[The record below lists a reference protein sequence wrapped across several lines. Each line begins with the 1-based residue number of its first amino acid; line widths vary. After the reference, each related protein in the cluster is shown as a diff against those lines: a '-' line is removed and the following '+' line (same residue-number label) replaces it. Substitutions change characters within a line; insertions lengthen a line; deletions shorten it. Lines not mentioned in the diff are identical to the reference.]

1 MEVRETKMMPER
13 EVESSTSQARHNN
26 EVGGGGGGRG
36 GGGGGGGGGGE
47 IHPFSSLGRQ
57 SSIYSLTLDEFQHSL
72 CENGKKFGSMNMD
85 EFLVSIWNA
94 EENNNN
100 HQAAAAAAAATGAV
114 SHSVPANDNG
124 GVAERGVF
132 SGGGSLGNKRSGIA
146 KQPSLARQGSLTL
159 PAPLC
164 RKTVDEVWSEI
175 HKGGAASGG
184 EAGEDGSRGGRSNGQ
199 NNAHNGDGEGAAR
212 QPTFG
217 EMTLED
223 FLVKAGVVREH
234 PTNPNPKP
242 NQNPSSVM
250 PAATQHQ
257 QLYGVFQGTGDPS
270 FLGQAM
276 GVSDPTG
283 YGKRTGGGGGGYQHA
298 VPVQPGVCYGG
309 GGGFGAGGQQMGM
322 VGPLS
327 PVSSDGLGH
336 GQVDNIGGQYGV
348 DMGGLRGRKRVGDG
362 PVEKVVERRQR
373 RMIKNRESA
382 ARSRARKQAYTV
394 ELEAELNQLKEENS
408 QLKHALAELE
418 RKRKQQ
424 YFESL
429 KMRTQPKV
437 SRASGGGRLRTLMRN
452 PSCPL

>member
-1 MEVRETKMMPER
+1 MMPER
-13 EVESSTSQARHNN
+13 EVQN
-26 EVGGGGGGRG
+26 
-36 GGGGGGGGGGE
+36 GGGGE
-47 IHPFSSLGRQ
+47 NHPFTSLGRQ
-57 SSIYSLTLDEFQHSL
+57 SSIYSLTLDEFQHAL
-72 CENGKKFGSMNMD
+72 CENGKNFGSMNMD

-100 HQAAAAAAAATGAV
+100 NHQSAATVAA
-114 SHSVPANDNG
+114 SHSVPPSRNDFNNNNNG
-124 GVAERGVF
+124 GGESGAF
-132 SGGGSLGNKRSGIA
+132 GGGSSGNQRDNKRPGIA
-146 KQPSLARQGSLTL
+146 KQKSLPRQGSLTL

-175 HKGGAASGG
+175 HKGGGSGG
-184 EAGEDGSRGGRSNGQ
+184 GDRNGGSNSSSKGQ
-199 NNAHNGDGEGAAR
+199 NNAHKGGGGGESAAR

-234 PTNPNPKP
+234 PTNPKPILNPT
-242 NQNPSSVM
+242 PSSVI
-250 PAATQHQ
+250 PAASTQQQ
-257 QLYGVFQGTGDPS
+257 QLYGVFQGTG
-270 FLGQAM
+270 
-276 GVSDPTG
+276 
-283 YGKRTGGGGGGYQHA
+283 GGGYNHQA
-298 VPVQPGVCYGG
+298 PPVQPGVCYGG
-309 GGGFGAGGQQMGM
+309 GGGGFGASGQQMAM

-336 GQVDNIGGQYGV
+336 GQVDNIGGGQYGV
-348 DMGGLRGRKRVGDG
+348 DMGGLRGRKRVVDG

-394 ELEAELNQLKEENS
+394 ELEAELNQLKEENA
-408 QLKHALAELE
+408 QLKHALGELE

-429 KMRTQPKV
+429 KTRAQPKLPK
-437 SRASGGGRLRTLMRN
+437 AIGRLRTLVRN

>member
-1 MEVRETKMMPER
+1 MVVRETKMMSGR
-13 EVESSTSQARHNN
+13 EVESSTRHN
-26 EVGGGGGGRG
+26 GGAGA
-36 GGGGGGGGGGE
+36 GGGE
-47 IHPFSSLGRQ
+47 NHPFTSLGRQ
-57 SSIYSLTLDEFQHSL
+57 SSIYSLTLDEFQHAL
-72 CENGKKFGSMNMD
+72 CENGKNFGSMNMD

-100 HQAAAAAAAATGAV
+100 NHQAAA
-114 SHSVPANDNG
+114 SHPVPPNHNGFNNG
-124 GVAERGVF
+124 GGESGVF
-132 SGGGSLGNKRSGIA
+132 GGGGSSGNQRDNKMIGIA
-146 KQPSLARQGSLTL
+146 KQPSLPRQGSLTL
-159 PAPLC
+159 PSPLC

-175 HKGGAASGG
+175 H
-184 EAGEDGSRGGRSNGQ
+184 RGGGDSNGRGTSSNGQ
-199 NNAHNGDGEGAAR
+199 NNGHKGGGHENAAR

-234 PTNPNPKP
+234 PTNPKPILNPT
-242 NQNPSSVM
+242 PSSVI
-250 PAATQHQ
+250 PAATHQQ
-257 QLYGVFQGTGDPS
+257 QLYGVFQGP
-270 FLGQAM
+270 GQA
-276 GVSDPTG
+276 P
-283 YGKRTGGGGGGYQHA
+283 
-298 VPVQPGVCYGG
+298 PVQPGVCYGG
-309 GGGFGAGGQQMGM
+309 GGGGGFGASGQQMAM

-327 PVSSDGLGH
+327 PVSSEGLGH

-348 DMGGLRGRKRVGDG
+348 DMGGIRGRKRVVDG

-394 ELEAELNQLKEENS
+394 ELEAELNQLKEENA
-408 QLKHALAELE
+408 QLKHALGELE

-429 KMRTQPKV
+429 KTRAQPKLPK
-437 SRASGGGRLRTLMRN
+437 ASGRLRTLVRN

>member
-1 MEVRETKMMPER
+1 MVLRETKMMSER
-13 EVESSTSQARHNN
+13 EVESSTAQARQNG
-26 EVGGGGGGRG
+26 VGGG
-36 GGGGGGGGGGE
+36 E
-47 IHPFSSLGRQ
+47 NHHPFSSLGRQ
-57 SSIYSLTLDEFQHSL
+57 SSIYSLTLDEFQHAL
-72 CENGKKFGSMNMD
+72 CENGKNFGSMNMD

-100 HQAAAAAAAATGAV
+100 QQAAA
-114 SHSVPANDNG
+114 SHSVPPNHNGFNNNNNG
-124 GVAERGVF
+124 GESGVGVF
-132 SGGGSLGNKRSGIA
+132 GGGSTGNEGDNSNNNKRGIA
-146 KQPSLARQGSLTL
+146 KQPSLPRQGSLTL

-175 HKGGAASGG
+175 H
-184 EAGEDGSRGGRSNGQ
+184 RGGGGGGGGGDSNGRSSSSNNGQ
-199 NNAHNGDGEGAAR
+199 NNAQNGGETAAR

-234 PTNPNPKP
+234 PTNPKPNPNQSQ
-242 NQNPSSVM
+242 NQNPSSVI
-250 PAATQHQ
+250 PAAAQQ
-257 QLYGVFQGTGDPS
+257 QLYGVFQGTGDPT
-270 FLGQAM
+270 FPGQAM
-276 GVSDPTG
+276 GVGDPSG
-283 YGKRTGGGGGGYQHA
+283 YGKRAGGGGYQQA
-298 VPVQPGVCYGG
+298 PPVQAGVCYGGG

-348 DMGGLRGRKRVGDG
+348 DMGGLRGRKRVADG

-394 ELEAELNQLKEENS
+394 ELEAELNQLKEENA

-429 KMRTQPKV
+429 KTRAQPKLPK
-437 SRASGGGRLRTLMRN
+437 SNGRLRTLMRN

>member
-1 MEVRETKMMPER
+1 MVGRETKMMPER
-13 EVESSTSQARHNN
+13 EVESSTRQN
-26 EVGGGGGGRG
+26 GGA
-36 GGGGGGGGGGE
+36 GGGGGE
-47 IHPFSSLGRQ
+47 NHPFTSLGRQ
-57 SSIYSLTLDEFQHSL
+57 SSIYSLTLDEFQHAL
-72 CENGKKFGSMNMD
+72 CENGKNFGSMNMD

-100 HQAAAAAAAATGAV
+100 NHQAVAA
-114 SHSVPANDNG
+114 SHSVPPNHNG
-124 GVAERGVF
+124 FNNNNNGTGGESGVF
-132 SGGGSLGNKRSGIA
+132 GGGGGSSGNQRDNKRPGIA

-175 HKGGAASGG
+175 HRGGGSGG
-184 EAGEDGSRGGRSNGQ
+184 GGESNGRSNGQ
-199 NNAHNGDGEGAAR
+199 NNAHKGGGETAAR

-234 PTNPNPKP
+234 PTIPKP
-242 NQNPSSVM
+242 ILNPTPSNVI
-250 PAATQHQ
+250 PAPTQPQ
-257 QLYGVFQGTGDPS
+257 QLYSAFQGTG
-270 FLGQAM
+270 
-276 GVSDPTG
+276 
-283 YGKRTGGGGGGYQHA
+283 GGYQQA
-298 VPVQPGVCYGG
+298 PPVQPGVCYGG
-309 GGGFGAGGQQMGM
+309 GGGFGGGGQQMAM

-336 GQVDNIGGQYGV
+336 GQVDNIGGGQYGV
-348 DMGGLRGRKRVGDG
+348 DMGGLRGRKRLVDG

-394 ELEAELNQLKEENS
+394 ELEAELNQLKEENA
-408 QLKHALAELE
+408 QLKHALGELE

-429 KMRTQPKV
+429 KTRAQPKLPK
-437 SRASGGGRLRTLMRN
+437 ASGRLRTLVRN

>member
-1 MEVRETKMMPER
+1 MVTRETKLMSER
-13 EVESSTSQARHNN
+13 EVESSMAQARQN
-26 EVGGGGGGRG
+26 GGGS
-36 GGGGGGGGGGE
+36 GE
-47 IHPFSSLGRQ
+47 NHPFTSLGRQ
-57 SSIYSLTLDEFQHSL
+57 SSIYSLTLDEFQHAL
-72 CENGKKFGSMNMD
+72 CENGKNFGSMNMD

-100 HQAAAAAAAATGAV
+100 QQAAAAAAA
-114 SHSVPANDNG
+114 SHSVPANHNGFNNNNNNG
-124 GVAERGVF
+124 GEAGVF
-132 SGGGSLGNKRSGIA
+132 GGGSRGNEEANNKRGIA
-146 KQPSLARQGSLTL
+146 KQPSLPRQGSLTL

-175 HKGGAASGG
+175 H
-184 EAGEDGSRGGRSNGQ
+184 RGGGTGDGGDSNGRSSSSNGQ
-199 NNAHNGDGEGAAR
+199 NNAQNGGETAAR

-234 PTNPNPKP
+234 PTNPKPNPNP
-242 NQNPSSVM
+242 NQNQNTSSVI
-250 PAATQHQ
+250 PAAAQQ
-257 QLYGVFQGTGDPS
+257 QLYGVFQGTGDPT
-270 FLGQAM
+270 FPGQAM
-276 GVSDPTG
+276 GLGDPSG
-283 YGKRTGGGGGGYQHA
+283 YGKRTGGGGYQQA
-298 VPVQPGVCYGG
+298 PPVQAGVCYGG

-348 DMGGLRGRKRVGDG
+348 DMGGLRGRKRVVDG

-394 ELEAELNQLKEENS
+394 ELEAELNQLKEENA

-429 KMRTQPKV
+429 KTRAQPKLPK
-437 SRASGGGRLRTLMRN
+437 SNGRLRTLMRN

>member
-1 MEVRETKMMPER
+1 MVVRETAMMPER
-13 EVESSTSQARHNN
+13 EVESSTAQTRHN
-26 EVGGGGGGRG
+26 GGS
-36 GGGGGGGGGGE
+36 GGE
-47 IHPFSSLGRQ
+47 NHPFSSLGRQ
-57 SSIYSLTLDEFQHSL
+57 SSIYSLTLDEFQHAL
-72 CENGKKFGSMNMD
+72 CENGKNFGSMNMD

-100 HQAAAAAAAATGAV
+100 QQAAAAA
-114 SHSVPANDNG
+114 SNPVPPNHNGFNNSNNNNG
-124 GVAERGVF
+124 GAESNVF
-132 SGGGSLGNKRSGIA
+132 GGGGSSGNQGANKRSVIA
-146 KQPSLARQGSLTL
+146 KEPSLARQGSLTL

-175 HKGGAASGG
+175 H
-184 EAGEDGSRGGRSNGQ
+184 RGGGGGDRSGRTSSSNGQ
-199 NNAHNGDGEGAAR
+199 DNAQNGGEIAAR

-234 PTNPNPKP
+234 PTNPNPNP
-242 NQNPSSVM
+242 NPNPNSNQNQSSVI
-250 PAATQHQ
+250 PAATQQ
-257 QLYGVFQGTGDPS
+257 QLYGVFQGTGDPT
-270 FLGQAM
+270 FPGQAM
-276 GVSDPTG
+276 SVGDPSG
-283 YGKRTGGGGGGYQHA
+283 YGKRTGGGGGYQQA
-298 VPVQPGVCYGG
+298 PPGVCYGG
-309 GGGFGAGGQQMGM
+309 GGGGFGGGGQQMGM

-336 GQVDNIGGQYGV
+336 GQVDNIGSQYGV
-348 DMGGLRGRKRVGDG
+348 DMGGLRGRKRVVDG

-394 ELEAELNQLKEENS
+394 ELEAELNQLKEENA
-408 QLKHALAELE
+408 QLKHALGELE

-429 KMRTQPKV
+429 KTRAQPKLPK
-437 SRASGGGRLRTLMRN
+437 ASGRLRTLMRN